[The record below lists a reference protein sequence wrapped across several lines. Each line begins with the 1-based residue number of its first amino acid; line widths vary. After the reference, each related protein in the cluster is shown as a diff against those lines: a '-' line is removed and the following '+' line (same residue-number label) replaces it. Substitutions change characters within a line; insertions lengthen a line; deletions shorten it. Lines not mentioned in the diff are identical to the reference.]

1 MAQIFLCYAREDEAR
16 VRELYGRLKGLGFD
30 LWMDKVNLIVGQRWR
45 QEIPRALRSSS
56 LFDEHHY
63 FEFYPLHVVHKRSH
77 INRKKTGTG

>member
-1 MAQIFLCYAREDEAR
+1 VNSSFGHIQRDAEFGVTNCQLEFETSH
-16 VRELYGRLKGLGFD
+16 
-30 LWMDKVNLIVGQRWR
+30 KVNLIVGQRWR